1 MNTNTAKPKMMPS
14 MDRILE
20 LVSYDKMTGI
30 FVRKKKTNRNQ
41 VIGERVGT
49 LTSEGYLVIQ
59 IDKERFYAHRL
70 AYYLLT
76 GEQPAVVDHENGNRI
91 DNREI
96 NLRGA
101 SRCQNVYNAEKT
113 KRNKSGHKNVHWN
126 NRSNK
131 WDVQI
136 NADKRSFWG
145 GSFSS
150 LDEAVRECKSLR
162 MKLHGEFANHGEER

>member
-1 MNTNTAKPKMMPS
+1 
-14 MDRILE
+14 
-20 LVSYDKMTGI
+20 
-30 FVRKKKTNRNQ
+30 
-41 VIGERVGT
+41 
-49 LTSEGYLVIQ
+49 
-59 IDKERFYAHRL
+59 
-70 AYYLLT
+70 
-76 GEQPAVVDHENGNRI
+76 
-91 DNREI
+91 NREI